1 MEPAALDDDLQCA
14 IGLRRVAL
22 GGAVARAGWP
32 RRPFHA
38 RLAAMPLTPNLT
50 TIRTAQTQPGQNRQG
65 IVGCLLLAVWL
76 FCTPSTPTASPP
88 AIDKPLTTR
97 PGNPDNGRRIVL
109 DRATSACLLCH
120 SGPFSA
126 PHLQGSI
133 GPSLTGVGSR
143 LSPGEI
149 RLRLVDPARFNP
161 DTVMPAYY
169 VTTGLTRVGQPWQ
182 GKPVLTAEQIE
193 DVVTFLTTLREP

>member
-1 MEPAALDDDLQCA
+1 
-14 IGLRRVAL
+14 
-22 GGAVARAGWP
+22 
-32 RRPFHA
+32 
-38 RLAAMPLTPNLT
+38 MPLTSNLT
-50 TIRTAQTQPGQNRQG
+50 TTRTAQTQPGQSRRG
-65 IVGCLLLAVWL
+65 IVGRLLLAACVL
-76 FCTPSTPTASPP
+76 SAPSAPTASAPT
-88 AIDKPLTTR
+88 IDTPLTAS

-109 DRATSACLLCH
+109 NRAASACLLCH
-120 SGPFSA
+120 SGPFPA

-133 GPSLTGVGSR
+133 GPSLAGVGAR

-169 VTTGLTRVGQPWQ
+169 LTTGLNRVGQPWQ

-193 DVVTFLTTLREP
+193 DVVAFLTTLGEPLGEPPLGEPLGAP